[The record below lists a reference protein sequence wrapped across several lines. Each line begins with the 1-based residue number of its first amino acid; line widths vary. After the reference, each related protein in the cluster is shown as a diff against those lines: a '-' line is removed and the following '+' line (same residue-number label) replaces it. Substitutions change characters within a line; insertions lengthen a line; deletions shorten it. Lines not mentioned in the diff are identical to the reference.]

1 MTRFCQFSAC
11 LLILPAAG
19 AALGADDGARF
30 FENEVRPLLVKH
42 CYECHSLESG
52 KQKGG
57 LLLDRREGW
66 QTGGDAGPSIVPG
79 DVEKSLLIHSI
90 RYLDEDLQMPPK
102 SRLSEAEVAV
112 LEKWVRIGAPDPR
125 DAALADAVRREG
137 INIEEAR
144 RTWAFRPLQNPP
156 VPGVRLTDWPRR
168 DLDAFIL
175 AALESQKLS
184 PAPDAAP
191 RALIRRLYYD
201 LTGLPPSSEQV
212 EAFASAPDTQ
222 AMLPRIVD
230 QLLNSTAFGEKFGRH
245 WLDLVRYADSNGG
258 DRNYTFYQAW
268 RYRNY
273 VIAAFNEDRPY
284 HEFIRE
290 QIAGDLMPWENEN
303 QRRERLVATTFLALG
318 PKMLTERDKEKLNLD
333 TVDEQMDTLGR
344 AFLGLT
350 IGCARCHDHKFDP
363 FTQRDYYA
371 MAGFFRSTQV
381 VMGTRNGC
389 VNVASW
395 VEQPLPGPGMN
406 DLAAK
411 VARLE
416 LTMRLKVERDFMKK
430 AGGKMS
436 LQNLPLAGVLYDE
449 EDAELVGEWKTSS
462 LSSNRFG
469 AHYIHDD
476 KKGRGAKK
484 AVFRGS
490 LPETGVYEVRLAFP
504 GKANGATNTRVI
516 IEAFDG
522 VHELRLDQTKDPRI
536 GGLFEPVGRFRF
548 EKGGR
553 VNVIIS
559 NDDANGYV
567 FADAVQFIHENDIER
582 EAAALAMAE
591 GKAAGDPLL
600 MMDSADLAKELNK
613 QIAEL
618 KDAEL
623 AMTPRDAADAGDVNL
638 RVRGE
643 PGQLGPVVPRNFP
656 VVLHSGPPPA
666 IAPGSSGRLEFARW
680 ITCDENA
687 LLDRVIVN
695 RVWAWL
701 MGRGIVA
708 SVDNFGG
715 QSTGP
720 THPGLLDHLASKFR
734 ATGGSVKALVRE
746 IALSRAYQAAA
757 EADGPRVRADPD
769 NRWFGRRS
777 MRRLTAEEIRDSLLH
792 LSGRLDPQPAA
803 ATALT
808 YGEDLD
814 KTMSLDK
821 ERRRSV
827 YLPVARNNQLAEMEI
842 FDAANPEMV
851 AGERPLTTVPTQAL
865 YLLNSDFMQSQA
877 RELGMSAY
885 ARAGPV
891 EWLYLTIL
899 GRAPGADEKLRA
911 EKFIEAGDDR
921 EETVSDLAHALLAS
935 TEFLFLE

>member
-1 MTRFCQFSAC
+1 MACGRNAILRSFMTRFCQFSAC

-19 AALGADDGARF
+19 AALRADDGARF

-102 SRLSEAEVAV
+102 SRLSDAEVAV

-290 QIAGDLMPWENEN
+290 QIAGDLMPWENEI

-363 FTQRDYYA
+363 
-371 MAGFFRSTQV
+371 
-381 VMGTRNGC
+381 
-389 VNVASW
+389 
-395 VEQPLPGPGMN
+395 
-406 DLAAK
+406 
-411 VARLE
+411 
-416 LTMRLKVERDFMKK
+416 
-430 AGGKMS
+430 
-436 LQNLPLAGVLYDE
+436 
-449 EDAELVGEWKTSS
+449 
-462 LSSNRFG
+462 
-469 AHYIHDD
+469 
-476 KKGRGAKK
+476 
-484 AVFRGS
+484 
-490 LPETGVYEVRLAFP
+490 
-504 GKANGATNTRVI
+504 
-516 IEAFDG
+516 
-522 VHELRLDQTKDPRI
+522 
-536 GGLFEPVGRFRF
+536 
-548 EKGGR
+548 
-553 VNVIIS
+553 
-559 NDDANGYV
+559 
-567 FADAVQFIHENDIER
+567 
-582 EAAALAMAE
+582 
-591 GKAAGDPLL
+591 
-600 MMDSADLAKELNK
+600 
-613 QIAEL
+613 
-618 KDAEL
+618 
-623 AMTPRDAADAGDVNL
+623 
-638 RVRGE
+638 
-643 PGQLGPVVPRNFP
+643 
-656 VVLHSGPPPA
+656 
-666 IAPGSSGRLEFARW
+666 
-680 ITCDENA
+680 
-687 LLDRVIVN
+687 
-695 RVWAWL
+695 
-701 MGRGIVA
+701 
-708 SVDNFGG
+708 
-715 QSTGP
+715 
-720 THPGLLDHLASKFR
+720 
-734 ATGGSVKALVRE
+734 
-746 IALSRAYQAAA
+746 
-757 EADGPRVRADPD
+757 
-769 NRWFGRRS
+769 
-777 MRRLTAEEIRDSLLH
+777 
-792 LSGRLDPQPAA
+792 
-803 ATALT
+803 
-808 YGEDLD
+808 
-814 KTMSLDK
+814 
-821 ERRRSV
+821 
-827 YLPVARNNQLAEMEI
+827 
-842 FDAANPEMV
+842 
-851 AGERPLTTVPTQAL
+851 
-865 YLLNSDFMQSQA
+865 
-877 RELGMSAY
+877 
-885 ARAGPV
+885 
-891 EWLYLTIL
+891 
-899 GRAPGADEKLRA
+899 
-911 EKFIEAGDDR
+911 
-921 EETVSDLAHALLAS
+921 
-935 TEFLFLE
+935 